1 MQMSKRVKG
10 SISVLLTMILLPMM
24 TYATMI
30 IDASRLQLV
39 RNNIAGA
46 GDLTLNAIMSEYN
59 VMLEEMYGLFANTT
73 SEEEL
78 KDVLSAYFQQTIEGR
93 FLPQLENENEMIQ
106 NTIDMT
112 LTKIMDPNGY
122 TREDVTDFLAL
133 QLQDFTAGPV
143 VGSALAN
150 PATMKRQIIEY
161 MKYRG
166 PVSIANTILGKL
178 DFLADSGNQ
187 VDSCDQKVQYA
198 QTLSGLHDPCIDA
211 YTAII
216 DQYNNG
222 AMLLNEALG
231 LGLVSKKFE
240 NAENKSHS
248 NRLTTIVPDPKKE
261 YVADIYTDAKLE
273 YQYAT
278 AFALMNAMSPF
289 ASNNP
294 NINQSIHIDG
304 VDYPVC
310 NGKSNS
316 HEHHNYDSYLEEEQK
331 NFNLDNSKYLSQN
344 NVTVNV
350 EEYDSKLDMSDLRT
364 TDWTGKYKE
373 LDDNQINKLNSQMQ
387 DNINKLNA
395 LIAVAGYECGYD
407 NGNSRLVM
415 QSGNLS
421 VNIGY
426 LDTNS
431 KQRSAGQFDL
441 YQKPTFS
448 IADGIKT
455 EKKDNV
461 TYHYPNYKRML
472 LSGKENSD
480 NYYYNIKSF
489 IDTNNTDNDKI
500 KNNELKK
507 EDVAYQF
514 ETQYENS
521 MKVLEAQQELVGP
534 LKNGIQYVAKHQAK
548 FGEIQERYNEIWNQ
562 LKSQLT
568 ERYVSDY
575 NKKYKENWEELENL
589 RNEWIKDLMEN
600 ATWENLIQTEKGE
613 DEDGDEVEISI
624 WKSGVLP
631 AWAPAYTWVYDRLS
645 NDQYEKY
652 KGRVEDL
659 IYAAENETNLRDF
672 TDLKSELQTI
682 VDALDEIKRYNKK
695 YWENE
700 KGDKLDKDDLI
711 EAKEELEWYIKS
723 FILDRIA
730 NIMSAVG
737 EPGEDYLDS
746 AAELTPDEE
755 KTLWKDVLDNCHI
768 AVDANNQ
775 MKYYDEKHE
784 RPIYDGM
791 DQINKLEKTNMAM
804 TEIQSFFN
812 GGQSGYS
819 SYKDLINEYIT
830 RLKNHNQDY
839 FGRFEDIHIKL
850 GSSAYMGV
858 ALTLREMKKGLET
871 AETELNEIYTL
882 IENQIEPKQKDW
894 KDSIDSIDSDSTRAA
909 MTSDYE
915 SMISRINKDE
925 VDKLRKLVGTLKTK
939 VQKWIDAIDSC
950 SYLGEKLVM
959 VGSVSGSNG
968 VTMQLKDN
976 TIFLDLVKD
985 KMKYHFNCD
994 IEIKVDD
1001 TDTIIQTARNTII
1014 SKAENENPSISIPRY
1029 KDAQDVQKLK
1039 GLLKTHEYLD
1049 KNGNLKK
1056 DKGIDKIAEEWFN
1069 ENILDDANKFHIS
1082 KEFEMDANKT
1092 KAARYQVLD
1101 GIKDLFDD
1109 KDLEGA
1115 VTGTDKENAGVE
1127 DAYAKYQL
1135 KSDGIGKLI
1144 DPQEAFMVT
1153 LYSENKAAKAAESA
1167 DEGEKQTANDAAD
1180 NIDNLANQKMDSTDD
1195 PPEEEEPESD
1205 PVEANFAEILSEI
1218 QSYYMPDPKDEDD
1231 AEGALDGDPELSTG
1245 SIDKDDPSKS
1255 SGGNGLNQAKKIMN
1269 KFASIGE
1276 NIGNTVYLEE
1286 YFTEMFTCRTDNQ
1299 RLNSLTKDADKNA
1312 LPVILLNGYGNEAS
1326 GSPKQ
1331 LNTNTEWY
1339 GKEVEYLLW
1348 GKSEPNENLACTDAT
1363 IFAIRFA
1370 LNAIYAFTAPEIIQF
1385 VNSVATAIAGWTVI
1399 GVPIVAAVLTIGI
1412 ALAESGYDLAL
1423 LHDGVDVPIYKNK
1436 STFVCSPLNA
1446 LKELTGIVTDKL
1458 IDTVV
1463 DKVSDTI
1470 EKKLDEAIDGLADN
1484 AAELANKKISECTD
1498 KLTGF
1503 VDDFGDTQLEAVRA
1517 AIRNQ
1522 FFAPIQNQLIQI
1534 CSLVDIGS
1542 QYEQLDIKPIIEN
1555 SLYNVFNDIS
1565 AKFLDPDKL
1574 ELDPDSVVYKV
1585 CAELLTEENR
1595 QAIIDK
1601 IMYDET
1607 NGLMVQINK
1616 CWDFLK
1622 QNDPVA
1628 SQADALTAY
1637 LQAPINTAMSGVTSI
1652 EEVVNGVIDEFV
1664 DTIDGIKKELNDSI
1678 EGVKNSIT
1686 NQLEAHAEDAA
1697 STLKTL
1703 IHEEMDVATKQL
1715 TGFTKSARD
1724 AASKEAAKT
1733 KKEFGKQDTGMASG
1747 VTLNYKEYCKILML
1761 IMTACNEKNILQ
1773 RAGVLITSNMRY
1785 PTPDCEEQPFDLT
1798 SANTLFSVNANV
1810 NMMTLFPWPV
1820 KDVIDEANPDSGLQ
1834 LDLSRIRT
1842 DKATIS
1848 YCGVNG
1854 Y

>member
-261 YVADIYTDAKLE
+261 PVAAIYTDAKQE

-310 NGKSNS
+310 NGQSDS
-316 HEHHNYDSYLEEEQK
+316 HEHHNYDSYLEEEQ
-331 NFNLDNSKYLSQN
+331 FAY
-344 NVTVNV
+344 
-350 EEYDSKLDMSDLRT
+350 KLIDKEKVQESYQP
-364 TDWTGKYKE
+364 TDE
-373 LDDNQINKLNSQMQ
+373 IQE
-387 DNINKLNA
+387 NINRLNA
-395 LIAVAGYECGYD
+395 LIKKAGEDCGYKNND
-407 NGNSRLVM
+407 NGKAKLDM
-415 QSGNLS
+415 QSEDLN
-421 VNIGY
+421 V
-426 LDTNS
+426 TFNS
-431 KQRSAGQFDL
+431 YQRTAGGFNR
-441 YQKPTFS
+441 YQKDEFS
-448 IADGIKT
+448 IDNVLDKET
-455 EKKDNV
+455 RDNV

-489 IDTNNTDNDKI
+489 IDMNKSDTDNDKI

-507 EDVAYQF
+507 EDVAFQF
-514 ETQYENS
+514 KTQYENS
-521 MKVLEAQQELVGP
+521 MEVLKAQQELVGP
-534 LKNGIQYVAKHQAK
+534 LKNGIQYVAKQQAI
-548 FGEIQERYNEIWNQ
+548 FSEIQSAYQAIWNKLKDQ
-562 LKSQLT
+562 LLEKYDEKCDARRKEKEEELQKAREQWVASSIHT
-568 ERYVSDY
+568 IRMDPNGKGWKAFVEYENEGEEDEKVFWKEGSIPHWANDGDY
-575 NKKYKENWEELENL
+575 GWEEGAAYEEFYKYLDD
-589 RNEWIKDLMEN
+589 IK
-600 ATWENLIQTEKGE
+600 T
-613 DEDGDEVEISI
+613 
-624 WKSGVLP
+624 P
-631 AWAPAYTWVYDRLS
+631 VYADYIKPL
-645 NDQYEKY
+645 
-652 KGRVEDL
+652 V
-659 IYAAENETNLRDF
+659 YAAEYDEPEIYNRADEVVSLAELESKKADLETQLETEENTL
-672 TDLKSELQTI
+672 LWYEI
-682 VDALDEIKRYNKK
+682 DEI
-695 YWENE
+695 EGE
-700 KGDKLDKDDLI
+700 IDKLEQQIIEFIKERIYDVMVASGDLP
-711 EAKEELEWYIKS
+711 ENCRKK
-723 FILDRIA
+723 
-730 NIMSAVG
+730 
-737 EPGEDYLDS
+737 
-746 AAELTPDEE
+746 AAYLTPDEE
-755 KTLWKDVLDNCHI
+755 KTIWNKILEECHI
-768 AVDANNQ
+768 ELDANNQ
-775 MKYYDEKHE
+775 MKYDKDGK
-784 RPIYDGM
+784 PIYDGM
-791 DQINKLEKTNMAM
+791 NQINNLEKAYMAM
-804 TEIQSFFN
+804 EEIQSFFN

-819 SYKDLINEYIT
+819 SYKGLIDEYIT

-882 IENQIEPKQKDW
+882 IVNQIEPKQKDW

-968 VTMQLKDN
+968 VTMKLKDN
-976 TIFLDLVKD
+976 TIFLDLVKE
-985 KMKYHFNCD
+985 KMTDHFNCD

-1039 GLLKTHEYLD
+1039 GLLKTHQYLD

-1056 DKGIDKIAEEWFN
+1056 DKGIDKIAGEWVN
-1069 ENILDDANKFHIS
+1069 KNILDDANKFHIS
-1082 KEFEMDANKT
+1082 KEFEMNANKT
-1092 KAARYQVLD
+1092 QAARYQVLD
-1101 GIKDLFDD
+1101 GIKDLFDN

-1153 LYSENKAAKAAESA
+1153 LYSENKAAKAAETA
-1167 DEGEKQTANDAAD
+1167 NKDEEKKTANDAAV
-1180 NIDNLANQKMDSTDD
+1180 NIDNMANQKMDSTDD

-1255 SGGNGLNQAKKIMN
+1255 SGGDGLNQAKKIMN

-1299 RLNSLTKDADKNA
+1299 RLNSALKSEKDADA
-1312 LPVILLNGYGNEAS
+1312 LPVILLNGYGNVAS

-1348 GKSEPNENLACTDAT
+1348 GKSEPNANLACTDAT

-1370 LNAIYAFTAPEIIQF
+1370 LNAIYAFTAPEIIQY

-1412 ALAESGYDLAL
+1412 ALAESGYDLSL
-1423 LHDGVDVPIYKNK
+1423 LHDGVDVPIYKNR

-1446 LKELTGIVTDKL
+1446 LKELTGKVSDEL

-1470 EKKLDEAIDGLADN
+1470 EKKLDEAIDGMADN
-1484 AAELANKKISECTD
+1484 AAELANKKIGECTGELTD
-1498 KLTGF
+1498 FITGF
-1503 VDDFGDTQLEAVRA
+1503 GNTQLEAVRT

-1565 AKFLDPDKL
+1565 AKFLDPDKM
-1574 ELDPDSVVYKV
+1574 ELDENSVVYKV
-1585 CAELLTEENR
+1585 CKELLTEENR

-1616 CWDFLK
+1616 CWEFLK

-1637 LQAPINTAMSGVTSI
+1637 LQAPINDSMAEVTRI

-1664 DTIDGIKKELNDSI
+1664 DKIDEKKDILNKSI
-1678 EGVKNSIT
+1678 EDAKKSIT
-1686 NQLEAHAEDAA
+1686 DQLEAHAEDAA

-1785 PTPDCEEQPFDLT
+1785 PTPGCEEQPFDLT

>member
-187 VDSCDQKVQYA
+187 VNSCDQKVQYA

-316 HEHHNYDSYLEEEQK
+316 HEHHNYDSYLEEEQDAYK
-331 NFNLDNSKYLSQN
+331 LINGE
-344 NVTVNV
+344 NVQ
-350 EEYDSKLDMSDLRT
+350 ESYQP
-364 TDWTGKYKE
+364 TDDIQE
-373 LDDNQINKLNSQMQ
+373 
-387 DNINKLNA
+387 NINRLNA
-395 LIAVAGYECGYD
+395 LIKKAGEDCGYKNND
-407 NGNSRLVM
+407 NGKAKLDM
-415 QSGNLS
+415 QSEDLN
-421 VNIGY
+421 V
-426 LDTNS
+426 TFNS
-431 KQRSAGQFDL
+431 YQRTAGEL
-441 YQKPTFS
+441 NRYQKDEFS
-448 IADGIKT
+448 IDNVLDKET
-455 EKKDNV
+455 RDNV

-489 IDTNNTDNDKI
+489 IDMNKSDTDNDKI

-507 EDVAYQF
+507 EDVAFQF
-514 ETQYENS
+514 KTQYENS
-521 MKVLEAQQELVGP
+521 MEVLKAQQELVGP
-534 LKNGIQYVAKHQAK
+534 LKNGIQYVAKQQAI
-548 FGEIQERYNEIWNQ
+548 FSEIQSAYQAIWNKLKDQ
-562 LKSQLT
+562 LLEQYNDKCDARRKEKKEELQKAREQWVASSINT
-568 ERYVSDY
+568 ISMDPNGKGWKAFVEYENEGEEDEKVFWKEGYIPHWANDGDY
-575 NKKYKENWEELENL
+575 GWKEAAAYKEFSKYLDD
-589 RNEWIKDLMEN
+589 IKAL
-600 ATWENLIQTEKGE
+600 
-613 DEDGDEVEISI
+613 V
-624 WKSGVLP
+624 
-631 AWAPAYTWVYDRLS
+631 
-645 NDQYEKY
+645 
-652 KGRVEDL
+652 
-659 IYAAENETNLRDF
+659 YAAECDVSEIYNRADEVVSLSGLESKKAALETEKNTLTEDEKEKIRELERQIEE
-672 TDLKSELQTI
+672 LKQQ
-682 VDALDEIKRYNKK
+682 
-695 YWENE
+695 
-700 KGDKLDKDDLI
+700 I
-711 EAKEELEWYIKS
+711 EAFIEE
-723 FILDRIA
+723 RIYDVMVA
-730 NIMSAVG
+730 SGDLPENCQKK
-737 EPGEDYLDS
+737 
-746 AAELTPDEE
+746 AAYLTPDEE
-755 KTLWKDVLDNCHI
+755 KTIWKEVLDNCHI
-768 AVDANNQ
+768 ELDENNQ
-775 MKYYDEKHE
+775 MKYDKDGK
-784 RPIYDGM
+784 PIYDGM
-791 DQINKLEKTNMAM
+791 NQINNLEYAQVAM

-871 AETELNEIYTL
+871 AENELNEIYTL
-882 IENQIEPKQKDW
+882 IEDQIEPKQKDW

-1039 GLLKTHEYLD
+1039 GLLKTHQYLD

-1082 KEFEMDANKT
+1082 KEFEMNAKAT
-1092 KAARYQVLD
+1092 QAARYQVLD

-1255 SGGNGLNQAKKIMN
+1255 SGGDGLGQAKKIMN

-1484 AAELANKKISECTD
+1484 AAELANKKIGECTD

-1664 DTIDGIKKELNDSI
+1664 DTIDGIKTKLNESI

-1686 NQLEAHAEDAA
+1686 DQLEAHAEDAA

-1785 PTPDCEEQPFDLT
+1785 PTPGCEEQPFDLRE
-1798 SANTLFSVNANV
+1798 ANTLFSVNANV